1 MNTRFNNQQS
11 NLLHPNIVQLGG
23 HSTERPI
30 LVFISHV
37 CVFHGR
43 LVKCRM
49 ATAAFAAGLPLL
61 SHLCQRVHQ
70 SCAYQA
76 PGAHSAPLTKL
87 APSSHCSPT
96 RQCLILVD
104 SYPYQLSP
112 FSLGPHFGAM
122 ATELSLCLHPSAHST
137 LHNMTMVGPLVL
149 CSPAGTD
156 FSVLLVFARAFQGLT
171 MPPCASLA
179 PKLLFLLK
187 AHPSGCLTHQVC
199 LNPFLKLM
207 MAPLAVDC
215 CDKHG
220 RLCSQTAW
228 PGLPLIMVID
238 VLILSPMHLSKS
250 QTE

>member
-1 MNTRFNNQQS
+1 MNTRFNNQRS
-11 NLLHPNIVQLGG
+11 NLHPNVAQLGG
-23 HSTERPI
+23 HSTEQPI
-30 LVFISHV
+30 LVVISHV
-37 CVFHGR
+37 CMFHGR
-43 LVKCRM
+43 PVKCRM
-49 ATAAFAAGLPLL
+49 TTAAFAAGLPLL
-61 SHLCQRVHQ
+61 SHLCQQVHQ

-76 PGAHSAPLTKL
+76 PGAHSASLTKL

-96 RQCLILVD
+96 GQCLILVD
-104 SYPYQLSP
+104 SYPHQPSP

-122 ATELSLCLHPSAHST
+122 SLCLHPSAHST
-137 LHNMTMVGPLVL
+137 LQDMTRVGPLAL

-156 FSVLLVFARAFQGLT
+156 FSVLLVFAHAFQGLT
-171 MPPCASLA
+171 MPPRASLA

-199 LNPFLKLM
+199 LDPFLKLM